1 MTKKSWQKLKYL
13 ENEKSF
19 KDEIKSIFHNLI
31 IFKGLLMKQITQFFL
46 EGESPTLKRI
56 KMAMA
61 GNNGFSSTLIQ

>member
-31 IFKGLLMKQITQFFL
+31 IFKGLLMKQITQFFF
-46 EGESPTLKRI
+46 GRWESDFK
-56 KMAMA
+56 KDK
-61 GNNGFSSTLIQ
+61 NGDGRKQ